1 MKNISVNTFVHI
13 LFSLALIVSTVTL
26 LLFLSWNRDREK
38 IQEEYNYKL
47 IADAFLSSSQLNL
60 TKSEMEKLYSDFSVT
75 PVDASKLKESIE
87 ESGKTIF
94 SGQSLFGII
103 QIFQMPDTHYI
114 YIQRGGEHLM
124 LQDIN
129 KKYYTAYIAVGV
141 GIFLL
146 VLVVLL
152 YIAILKKLSPLK
164 RLYKEIKVF
173 ANGDM
178 TKRITYT
185 NRDEIGKIAK
195 SFDDAIIHINELN
208 ASKNL
213 FMRNIMH
220 ELKTPITKGRI
231 IIESIDDQNIKEIL
245 IRAFGRM
252 NELIDELATIE
263 RVTTK
268 GFIPNIEQM
277 NISDVIKRSMELLMF
292 ESNCE
297 IVSISNDFI
306 QTDIKLLSLAVKNI
320 LDNGIKYSKNKKVSI
335 IANKNTIEV
344 ISEGEPLKNDLEFY
358 TQPFSQEE
366 KRSGGFG
373 LGLYI
378 VQNIVDK
385 LNYKLKYRHEDGK
398 NIFMIVF

>member
-13 LFSLALIVSTVTL
+13 LFSLALIVSTATL

-38 IQEEYNYKL
+38 IQAEYNYKL

-60 TKSEMEKLYSDFSVT
+60 TKSEMEKLYRDFSVT
-75 PVDASKLKESIE
+75 PVDATKLKESIE

-124 LQDIN
+124 LEDIN

-335 IANKNTIEV
+335 IANKNIIEV

-378 VQNIVDK
+378 VQNILDK
-385 LNYKLKYRHEDGK
+385 LNYKFHYRHEDGE
-398 NIFMIVF
+398 NIFTIVF